1 MRLAGCASALLVAA
15 AARANSVSDQ
25 LTVGAAQATAQ
36 NPRAGSI
43 SNLLRGSF
51 ELGEQWAL
59 TADAQITFEEP
70 AGAPS
75 GTPVSFQE
83 RGGMVADFSA
93 SLDWE
98 ATENWTFGATVG
110 FSPRT
115 TTSTVAPVT
124 VTDPSTGR
132 PANAEGLIRVT
143 NDSSY
148 AELLAG
154 YDTAGKSNLE
164 WSFTAAVALN
174 RFATL
179 QRLEVAQL
187 DRGQLILVNEVRASA
202 ELRSARL
209 SGGATATLFADTDLS
224 LNVDYYDYADDPRT
238 VGYFSV
244 GGTAR
249 TGSAGAGVPIAPL
262 HYLVRPEVARR
273 FGSFS
278 LKLWAQ
284 AGRYMP
290 GTGER
295 TSGAGLKAQ
304 YKFTRWLRAWASV
317 SGQKDVDLSR
327 QSTLSGTFTLGAA
340 YRF

>member
-15 AARANSVSDQ
+15 AARASSISDQ
-25 LTVGAAQATAQ
+25 ITVGATQATAQ

-43 SNLLRGSF
+43 SNLLRGTF
-51 ELGEQWAL
+51 EPGERWAF

-70 AGAPS
+70 SGGPS

-83 RGGMVADFSA
+83 QGGMVTDFSA
-93 SLDWE
+93 SVDWE
-98 ATENWTFGATVG
+98 ATDNWTLGGTVG
-110 FSPRT
+110 FSPRS
-115 TTSTVAPVT
+115 TTSTVAAVT
-124 VTDPSTGR
+124 VIDPSTGR

-143 NDSSY
+143 NDSAY

-154 YDTAGKSNLE
+154 YDTAGDSSLE

-174 RFATL
+174 RFETL
-179 QRLEVAQL
+179 QRLEAAQL
-187 DRGQLILVNEVRASA
+187 DRGRLIMVNEVRASA

-209 SGGATATLFADTDLS
+209 SGGATATLFTDTDVS
-224 LNVDYYDYADDPRT
+224 LNLDYYAYADDPT
-238 VGYFSV
+238 KVGYFSV
-244 GGTAR
+244 GGAAR

-262 HYLVRPEVARR
+262 HYLLRPEVAHR
-273 FGSFS
+273 FGDFS
-278 LKLWAQ
+278 LKLWGQ

-290 GTGER
+290 GTGQG
-295 TSGAGLKAQ
+295 TSGAGLKVQ
-304 YKFTRWLRAWASV
+304 YRFARWFRVWATL
-317 SGQKDVDLSR
+317 SGQKDVDSSR